1 MIKVFL
7 LLFVHKK
14 KFFLFFL
21 AFLDNFSF
29 FAAWE
34 LQFFCFFLFTK
45 RRSCLLPTLNAPA

>member
-14 KFFLFFL
+14 KFFLFV
-21 AFLDNFSF
+21 AFKDNFSF

-34 LQFFCFFLFTK
+34 LPKRSKKTLIFLM
-45 RRSCLLPTLNAPA
+45 